1 MTLAAGICCVTTAR
15 AVLPGGVF
23 VQLESVPN
31 SEIGSLIDYALTTGT
46 GTTEDPYKV
55 VSWYDQLVDN
65 TDATTLMATAQDFG
79 QDILARRPSLTQ
91 VQMPSGLSRWVAD
104 FHGGP
109 PTATLAEAE
118 NYDYLANK
126 VATAPR
132 TTDNTIAVAA
142 LETVP
147 AGGFNAGLTPNSSG
161 IYPGN
166 PGHGD
171 PAFEN
176 NGVSWAVVVRTR
188 SDIITSPPEYTS
200 QHILVNG
207 SAWHGQSHR
216 SFFADVA
223 PDDTIFNLRAGTRE
237 GSQGSTTN
245 APVDGPNVTADTWYI
260 TAMSSGDFDNLS
272 ASNNF
277 TAKVLKAGDDVNTM
291 TGTLT
296 RTALTIGHPLAG
308 NIGMRIGI
316 PGLQSNTS
324 NTVPWLNGQIAEVL
338 IWNTA
343 LSEADLQSVVAE
355 LNNKYFVPAAG
366 QQGDFNGDTKVDAAD
381 YVLWRKDPA
390 AFLPADY
397 NTWRSNFGAG
407 NGAGSGV
414 GADSVPEPG
423 SVLLLVLGA
432 TIAGWPARRR
442 KATQGGGLRDG
453 TARIIDWD
461 FSAQVSFHKA

>member
-31 SEIGSLIDYALTTGT
+31 SDIGNLIDYTLTTGT
-46 GTTEDPYKV
+46 GTTEDPYLV
-55 VSWYDQLVDN
+55 MSWYDQLVDN

-91 VQMPSGLSRWVAD
+91 VQMPSGRSHWVAD

-109 PTATLAEAE
+109 QTATLVEAE

-176 NGVSWAVVVRTR
+176 NGVSWAVVFRTRNIFASATVSSQHVLVSGSTWHGTAVRTV
-188 SDIITSPPEYTS
+188 
-200 QHILVNG
+200 L
-207 SAWHGQSHR
+207 
-216 SFFADVA
+216 ADVA
-223 PDDTIFNLRAGTRE
+223 PDDTILNVRAGTRE

-245 APVDGPNVTADTWYI
+245 ALMEGPNVTADTWYI
-260 TAMSSGDFDNLS
+260 SALSLGDFNNFS

-277 TAKVLKAGDDVNTM
+277 TAKVLKAGDDVGTM
-291 TGTLT
+291 TDTQT
-296 RTALTIGHPLAG
+296 RTAISIGNPLAG
-308 NIGMRIGI
+308 NLGMRIGFF
-316 PGLQSNTS
+316 GLDSNTS
-324 NTVPWLNGQIAEVL
+324 NTRAWLDGQIAEVL
-338 IWNTA
+338 IWDTA

-442 KATQGGGLRDG
+442 KANQIGWRG
-453 TARIIDWD
+453 A
-461 FSAQVSFHKA
+461 